1 MGKATPGRRARR
13 ARASAIGKDHFAAKL
28 SGLGVA
34 QETFHYQRAEF
45 EHGGLPYLA
54 EVAFGYCPDGLDPR
68 RIITGVNWSVAIG
81 ADPFRHL
88 ARAAKASTRFS
99 QSSAPGGTSLS

>member
-1 MGKATPGRRARR
+1 MA
-13 ARASAIGKDHFAAKL
+13 F
-28 SGLGVA
+28 VN
-34 QETFHYQRAEF
+34 EF

-81 ADPFRHL
+81 ADPGDLSGAENPEAL
-88 ARAAKASTRFS
+88 ALIREAVD
-99 QSSAPGGTSLS
+99 GTAGRPS